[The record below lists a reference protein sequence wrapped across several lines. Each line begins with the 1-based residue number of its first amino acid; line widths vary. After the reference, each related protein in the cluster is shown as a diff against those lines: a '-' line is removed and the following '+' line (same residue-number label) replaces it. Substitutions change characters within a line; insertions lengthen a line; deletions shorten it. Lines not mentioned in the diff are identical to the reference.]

1 MDPGFTAD
9 GLDDLL
15 NPIYGASQP
24 IWPGPIRMEVS
35 MTSPEQCKYT
45 NRGLWPMLGLSIL
58 VNMFLVATGS
68 AQQDGLSTTK

>member
-1 MDPGFTAD
+1 MGCKEWHRHDRWWDYGAGIVYGGQTTPFPMDPGFTAD

-45 NRGLWPMLGLSIL
+45 N
-58 VNMFLVATGS
+58 
-68 AQQDGLSTTK
+68 